1 MGSPLPGPLLQTE
14 GNDQTGKEEEE
25 EEHTSLV
32 AAGRGFKARLDEID
46 DRIRRNADVLSQI
59 VDDSRGFLGE
69 EAESGVDGKGGTSK
83 EQSHSLE
90 SAGQSGQTMS
100 EESANQA
107 RQSLEDVSQ
116 GVGEERRKPR
126 RDTNRQQSA
135 KGERESRQRI
145 PDHDLDKVRSTIK
158 QYVRDWSR
166 EGLSER
172 EAAYD
177 PILEAL
183 EKCFHHISS
192 AQRNQLRILVPGAG
206 LGRLA
211 FEIAWLGFSCQ
222 GNEFR

>member
-1 MGSPLPGPLLQTE
+1 MGSPLPGPFLQTE
-14 GNDQTGKEEEE
+14 GQDQEEQ
-25 EEHTSLV
+25 TSLV

-69 EAESGVDGKGGTSK
+69 EAESGTDGKSASRQQSQSDDFTVQSTSEVADQAK
-83 EQSHSLE
+83 RSADDILTEEVEEEQS
-90 SAGQSGQTMS
+90 
-100 EESANQA
+100 
-107 RQSLEDVSQ
+107 
-116 GVGEERRKPR
+116 RRR
-126 RDTNRQQSA
+126 TSSRQQSA
-135 KGERESRQRI
+135 KGETESRQKI

-158 QYVRDWSR
+158 QYVRDWSL
-166 EGLSER
+166 EGSSER

-183 EKCFHHISS
+183 ERCFHYVSF
-192 AQRNQLRILVPGAG
+192 AQRNQLRVLVPGAG